1 MHPVDKMYDDTRVE
15 WRRYRD
21 AATPWP
27 KDRDERAGLVRM
39 RLRVTQERISILE
52 RAPKDDRVSR
62 ELRTQRAL
70 LRADRDFLELA
81 N

>member
-27 KDRDERAGLVRM
+27 KDRDERA
-39 RLRVTQERISILE
+39 
-52 RAPKDDRVSR
+52 PKDDRVSR
-62 ELRTQRAL
+62 ELRTQRAW